1 MFFPQ
6 KDYYKIPRNSFLFE
20 GKSSYFTVEIDE
32 ANQALQGI
40 KGLANEL
47 KQYVALQTTIFFKCF
62 QVDHKH
68 SLIREFLNQISKNNP
83 FTEFSII
90 IENAEFCDE
99 QALIKLQDAINHIS
113 NYNESAERHYR
124 ELLDTQ
130 RILDKCSICI
140 IQPFP
145 TRNFHRKNKMRKE
158 IPQVSKVKI
167 VEWTPWEESLQ
178 KLLKVPDE
186 SILIDLGDYAQNLS
200 LAAKV
205 LEYIVKNKAK
215 DKPIFFSDYALQI
228 FYNKVLLEKTP
239 LLGIIQKFGNIVAG
253 IQSKM
258 IYVNKNSSSAYFLR
272 LLSS

>member
-1 MFFPQ
+1 LFFPQ